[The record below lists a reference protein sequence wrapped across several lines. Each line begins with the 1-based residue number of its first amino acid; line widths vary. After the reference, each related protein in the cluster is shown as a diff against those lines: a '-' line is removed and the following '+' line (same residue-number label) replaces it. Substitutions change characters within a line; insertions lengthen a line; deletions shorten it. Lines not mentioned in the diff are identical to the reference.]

1 MSVATALAGKHLD
14 RVHAIIDGTGKCSSP
29 PADDRVARSWLRCAK
44 DYGLSPLGNYEVD
57 ILAREQLVQRQQKLA
72 EVLTT
77 ARVEMSN
84 LYQQLAGSGFAVL
97 LADADGVV
105 LDCNG
110 DTTFTDKGAKT
121 GLVAGAV
128 WAESQQGTN
137 GMGTCLIE
145 KRPLVVHQLDH
156 FLFRNIGL
164 TCSAAPIFDPQG
176 ELVAVLDASSDSR
189 LAQQHTLALVN
200 MSAQTIENRIFL
212 NCFRNEFIVR
222 FHSRPEFVGTLGEG
236 QIAIGR
242 DGQVLAAN
250 RSALFQL
257 GFQANHELIGLE
269 INRVF
274 NLSLGALIDQ
284 SARSW
289 TTPLPI
295 FEARRGNRF
304 FAVTQQPEN
313 MVTTN
318 VASPARRSRPTVCS
332 WRNSTSVQLDDLAL
346 SDSRIIESVRKAKR
360 VLGSDIPILILGET
374 GTGKELFAKAIHNS
388 AEDGEAK
395 PFVAV
400 NCASLPESL
409 IESELFG
416 YKSGA
421 FTGASR
427 EGRRGR
433 ILQANGGTLFLDE
446 IGDMPLQLQARLL
459 RVLEEREVSPLG
471 AENAVKVEFRLICAT
486 HRDLLELIDKGQFR
500 EDLYYRVQ
508 GISLLLPALRDRT
521 DKRALIRSILASE
534 AQFSAVPD
542 IEEEALAVMENYE
555 WPGNIR
561 QLRNALRAALVLHE
575 GTLIRTRDLPRE
587 IFKSGARPLKDE
599 AVAAESA
606 EEQAALNP
614 LQLAEKHA
622 LIQGL
627 ERHRWKVTSLAR
639 ELDIS
644 RNTLYRKMRRLGI
657 KDLAR

>member
-1 MSVATALAGKHLD
+1 MGVSTALAD
-14 RVHAIIDGTGKCSSP
+14 RHFDRIHAIIDGTGKCVSP
-29 PADDRVARSWLRCAK
+29 PSDDRVTRSWMRCATE
-44 DYGLSPLGNYEVD
+44 YGLTPLGAYQVD
-57 ILAREQLVQRQQKLA
+57 VRPRKELLQRQEKLQQ
-72 EVLTT
+72 VLTT
-77 ARVEMSN
+77 AQVEMAN

-105 LDCNG
+105 MDCIG
-110 DTTFTDKGAKT
+110 DSAFTDKAFET
-121 GLVAGAV
+121 GIFAGAV
-128 WAESQQGTN
+128 WSESQQGTN

-145 KRPLVVHQLDH
+145 KRPMVVHQLDH
-156 FLFRNIGL
+156 FLFRNTGL
-164 TCSAAPIFDPQG
+164 TCSASPIFGPAG
-176 ELVAVLDASSDSR
+176 EIIAVLDASSDSR

-200 MSAQTIENRIFL
+200 MSAQTIENRIFI
-212 NCFRNEFIVR
+212 NCYKNEFVVR

-236 QIAIGR
+236 QVAISQ
-242 DGQVLAAN
+242 DGQVIAAN

-257 GFQANHELIGLE
+257 GFQDRHELVGLG
-269 INRVF
+269 INQVF
-274 NLSLGALIDQ
+274 TLSLGALIDQ
-284 SARSW
+284 SARNW
-289 TTPLPI
+289 TTPAPI
-295 FEARRGNRF
+295 FEARHGNRF

-313 MVTTN
+313 LSVSVGTG
-318 VASPARRSRPTVCS
+318 SIRRSRPVPCPQ
-332 WRNSTSVQLDDLAL
+332 RNAGAIRLDDLAL
-346 SDSRIIESVRKAKR
+346 SDSRITENIHRAKR
-360 VLGSDIPILILGET
+360 ALGSDIPVLLLGET

-388 AEDGEAK
+388 APGGDGK

-416 YKSGA
+416 YKPGA

-459 RVLEEREVSPLG
+459 RVLEEREVCPLG
-471 AENAVKVEFRLICAT
+471 SESSVTVEFRLICAT
-486 HRDLLELIDKGQFR
+486 HRDLLDVIAQGQFR

-508 GISLLLPALRDRT
+508 GITLLLPALRDRT
-521 DKRALIRSILASE
+521 DKRELIRSILASE
-534 AQFSAVPD
+534 ARPSAVPEID
-542 IEEEALAVMENYE
+542 EDALLALENYS

-561 QLRNALRAALVLHE
+561 QLRNALRAALALND
-575 GTLIRTRDLPRE
+575 GALIRSRDLPSE
-587 IFKSGARPLKDE
+587 IATFRGRS
-599 AVAAESA
+599 AVATTQGPDAAEGRV
-606 EEQAALNP
+606 ALNP
-614 LQLAEKHA
+614 LQSAERDV

-627 ERHRWKVTSLAR
+627 ERHRWKVTGLAR

>member
-1 MSVATALAGKHLD
+1 MNVATALAGRHLD
-14 RVHAIIDGTGKCSSP
+14 RVHAIIDGTGKCPSP

-44 DYGLSPLGNYEVD
+44 EYGLSPLGTYEVD
-57 ILAREQLVQRQQKLA
+57 ILAREQLLQGQQKLA
-72 EVLTT
+72 EVLAT
-77 ARVEMSN
+77 ARVEMAN

-97 LADADGVV
+97 LANADGVV
-105 LDCNG
+105 LDCIG
-110 DTTFTDKGAKT
+110 DAAFTDKGSKT

-128 WAESQQGTN
+128 WTERQQGTN

-145 KRPLVVHQLDH
+145 RRPLVVHQLDH
-156 FLFRNIGL
+156 FLFRNTRL
-164 TCSAAPIFDPQG
+164 TCSAAPIFDPKG
-176 ELVAVLDASSDSR
+176 EMVAVLDASSDSR

-242 DGQVLAAN
+242 DGQVIAAN

-257 GFQANHELIGLE
+257 GFHANHELVGLA

-274 NLSLGALIDQ
+274 NLSLGSLIDQ
-284 SARSW
+284 SARNW

-295 FEARRGNRF
+295 FEARHGNRF

-313 MVTTN
+313 MSTIS
-318 VASPARRSRPTVCS
+318 VAAPVRRARPTAGA
-332 WRNSTSVQLDDLAL
+332 WRNSAAVQLDDLAL
-346 SDSRIIESVRKAKR
+346 SDTRIIESVRKAKR

-388 AEDGEAK
+388 GEGGEDK

-471 AENAVKVEFRLICAT
+471 SENAVKVEFRLICAT

-508 GISLLLPALRDRT
+508 GISLVLPALRDRT

-534 AQFSAVPD
+534 AQFSAVPEL
-542 IEEEALAVMENYE
+542 EEEALAILENYE

-561 QLRNALRAALVLHE
+561 QLRNALRAALALHD

-587 IFKSGARPLKDE
+587 ISRGGTRPLKDA
-599 AVAAESA
+599 AVATESA
-606 EEQAALNP
+606 EEQALLNP
-614 LQLAEKHA
+614 LQLAERQA